1 MELRKKEVD
10 MSLKNKG
17 RGRTRSV
24 IFKVLSWAF
33 GIPLALI
40 AIAAL
45 ACVWLHATADLGEPE
60 FVPSQVPVVQ
70 VNDSLRRWGSS
81 SLRIDPDGLY
91 EMRVYGG
98 PFERGEAIGKLGE
111 DLLYQQEK
119 AFADKLFEMVPS
131 SRYRA
136 FLHYF
141 ITIFNRRMG
150 ASVPLEYRQEIK
162 AMSASCTHEFD
173 EFGSPY
179 ERQMQYHSAHDI
191 GHVMQDYML
200 VGCTS
205 FAVWGRES
213 ADSSLLMARNFD
225 FYMGEEF
232 AKNKLVLFEK
242 PDSGYAYVSVTWP
255 GMLGVVSGMN
265 TQGLAVTINASK
277 LEVPSSSATP
287 ISILVKSILQ
297 YASNI
302 EEAETIAASFKTF
315 VCESILVGSAN
326 DGRAVIIEKTPS
338 AMGIYSPEGDYASSR
353 MTAASSANMVSQL
366 GGAVESVRQGVA
378 SPSAADVSSHGCGSG
393 TGRLADFSY
402 GNSAASS
409 GKAAESVRRGVA
421 SSSTAEGSSHGCG
434 SGTGWL
440 ADSSSGDSVASSG
453 KAAESVRR
461 GVVSSSAADVSSHGC
476 GSGTGWLADF
486 SSGNS
491 VTSSSGAVES
501 VRQGVA
507 SSSTANVATHGCGSG
522 SGRLAD
528 FSSGNSAA
536 SSGGASAVTRIICTN
551 HYQSDRFRDDP
562 VNVENI
568 RVSDSGYRYRRV
580 QQLLDSLGSI
590 DYLKA
595 AAVLRDIRGVDG
607 EDVGYCNDLSIN
619 QMLAMHSVIFKPAEK
634 KIWVSTSPWQFGKFV
649 CFDLDEVFGE
659 EGLSTRSVR
668 GDGLSDSAAHF
679 TGVPG
684 QATHSGSR
692 NLSSGEESAHFASVD
707 VNQRTCGAGSA
718 SHLDS
723 RSLSSGEE
731 SAHFTRVDV
740 NQRTCGSGSARHLVC
755 TLAVDS
761 GFSDDEMSIPADKFL
776 ETEAF
781 RNVLKFKAMQ
791 QTLVTASKSRREV
804 PADSLALF
812 VSWNPS
818 YYGTYVSVASY
829 LESLGK
835 NAEADE
841 YYRRALTCPMKLSE
855 RQHLETRLR
864 GR

>member
-1 MELRKKEVD
+1 

-17 RGRTRSV
+17 RGRNRSV

-91 EMRVYGG
+91 EMRVCGG
-98 PFERGEAIGKLGE
+98 PFERGEAIGKLGA
-111 DLLYQQEK
+111 DLLYQQET

-141 ITIFNRRMG
+141 ITIFNRRLG
-150 ASVPLEYRQEIK
+150 ESVPLEYRQEIK

-173 EFGSPY
+173 DFGSPY

-232 AKNKLVLFEK
+232 AKNKLVLFEQ

-338 AMGIYSPEGDYASSR
+338 DMGVYAAGLSSSE
-353 MTAASSANMVSQL
+353 SSL
-366 GGAVESVRQGVA
+366 GGAVESGRHVVSSTGGTVDLGRQGVA
-378 SPSAADVSSHGCGSG
+378 SSVTEVSSHGCGSG
-393 TGRLADFSY
+393 TGL
-402 GNSAASS
+402 
-409 GKAAESVRRGVA
+409 
-421 SSSTAEGSSHGCG
+421 
-434 SGTGWL
+434 L
-440 ADSSSGDSVASSG
+440 ADSSSEGSVAS
-453 KAAESVRR
+453 VDR
-461 GVVSSSAADVSSHGC
+461 
-476 GSGTGWLADF
+476 
-486 SSGNS
+486 
-491 VTSSSGAVES
+491 
-501 VRQGVA
+501 
-507 SSSTANVATHGCGSG
+507 
-522 SGRLAD
+522 
-528 FSSGNSAA
+528 
-536 SSGGASAVTRIICTN
+536 ASAVTRVICTN
-551 HYQSDRFRDDP
+551 HYQSDRFRNDP

-659 EGLSTRSVR
+659 
-668 GDGLSDSAAHF
+668 GDASRNSSSEYAQL
-679 TGVPG
+679 TGVLG
-684 QATHSGSR
+684 SATHSDSK
-692 NLSSGEESAHFASVD
+692 NQSSCEESAHFARVD
-707 VNQRTCGAGSA
+707 VDQRTCGAGSA
-718 SHLDS
+718 
-723 RSLSSGEE
+723 R
-731 SAHFTRVDV
+731 HF
-740 NQRTCGSGSARHLVC
+740 GC
-755 TLAVDS
+755 TLAGDS

-791 QTLVTASKSRREV
+791 QTLATASKSRREV

>member
-1 MELRKKEVD
+1 
-10 MSLKNKG
+10 MSSKNKG
-17 RGRTRSV
+17 RTRTRSV

-70 VNDSLRRWGSS
+70 VNESLRRWGSS

-91 EMRVYGG
+91 EMRVCGG

-111 DLLYQQEK
+111 DLLYRQEK

-141 ITIFNRRMG
+141 ITIFNRRLG

-173 EFGSPY
+173 DFGSPY

-232 AKNKLVLFEK
+232 AKNKLVLFEQ

-338 AMGIYSPEGDYASSR
+338 AMGIYSPEGGSESSS
-353 MTAASSANMVSQL
+353 MTVASSANMVSSL
-366 GGAVESVRQGVA
+366 GGVVES
-378 SPSAADVSSHGCGSG
+378 C
-393 TGRLADFSY
+393 
-402 GNSAASS
+402 
-409 GKAAESVRRGVA
+409 
-421 SSSTAEGSSHGCG
+421 
-434 SGTGWL
+434 
-440 ADSSSGDSVASSG
+440 
-453 KAAESVRR
+453 
-461 GVVSSSAADVSSHGC
+461 
-476 GSGTGWLADF
+476 
-486 SSGNS
+486 
-491 VTSSSGAVES
+491 
-501 VRQGVA
+501 RQGVA
-507 SSSTANVATHGCGSG
+507 SSSAADASSHGCGSG

-528 FSSGNSAA
+528 SSSGNSAA
-536 SSGGASAVTRIICTN
+536 SLGGASAVTRVICTN

-580 QQLLDSLGSI
+580 QQLLDSLGTI

-607 EDVGYCNDLSIN
+607 ENVGYCNDLSIN

-634 KIWVSTSPWQFGKFV
+634 KIWISTSPWQFGKFV
-649 CFDLDEVFGE
+649 CFDLDKVFGE
-659 EGLSTRSVR
+659 EICPREFRLEVENKCSDEEYYPGNSPKVDEAKIDGAVVDRDSV
-668 GDGLSDSAAHF
+668 SDDSVVAAF
-679 TGVPG
+679 IDDD
-684 QATHSGSR
+684 
-692 NLSSGEESAHFASVD
+692 SV
-707 VNQRTCGAGSA
+707 VNA
-718 SHLDS
+718 
-723 RSLSSGEE
+723 
-731 SAHFTRVDV
+731 
-740 NQRTCGSGSARHLVC
+740 
-755 TLAVDS
+755 
-761 GFSDDEMSIPADKFL
+761 GFSDEKLSIPADKFL
-776 ETEAF
+776 ETETF
-781 RNVLKFKAMQ
+781 RNILKFKAMQ
-791 QTLVTASKSRREV
+791 QSLESASKSRREV
-804 PADSLALF
+804 PADSLSLF

-818 YYGTYVSVASY
+818 YYGTYVAVATY

-835 NAEADE
+835 ISDADD
-841 YYRRALTCPMKLSE
+841 YYRRALSCPMKLSE
-855 RQHLETRLR
+855 RQHLETRLN

>member
-10 MSLKNKG
+10 MSLKNRG

-40 AIAAL
+40 AIAVL

-91 EMRVYGG
+91 EMRVCGG

-232 AKNKLVLFEK
+232 AKNKLVLFEE

-338 AMGIYSPEGDYASSR
+338 AMGIYFLDGDYASSR

-378 SPSAADVSSHGCGSG
+378 SPSAADGSPHGCGSG
-393 TGRLADFSY
+393 TGRLADS
-402 GNSAASS
+402 
-409 GKAAESVRRGVA
+409 
-421 SSSTAEGSSHGCG
+421 
-434 SGTGWL
+434 
-440 ADSSSGDSVASSG
+440 
-453 KAAESVRR
+453 
-461 GVVSSSAADVSSHGC
+461 
-476 GSGTGWLADF
+476 
-486 SSGNS
+486 
-491 VTSSSGAVES
+491 
-501 VRQGVA
+501 
-507 SSSTANVATHGCGSG
+507 
-522 SGRLAD
+522 
-528 FSSGNSAA
+528 SSGNSAA

-551 HYQSDRFRDDP
+551 HYQSDCFRDDP

-692 NLSSGEESAHFASVD
+692 NLSSGEESAHFARVD
-707 VNQRTCGAGSA
+707 VDQRTCGAGSA
-718 SHLDS
+718 SHSDS
-723 RSLSSGEE
+723 RNLSSCDDC
-731 SAHFTRVDV
+731 AHFARVDV
-740 NQRTCGSGSARHLVC
+740 DQRTCGSGSARHSDSRNLSSCDDCAHFARVDVDQRTCEAGSASHLGC
-755 TLAVDS
+755 TLVGDS

-791 QTLVTASKSRREV
+791 QTLATASKSRREV

-855 RQHLETRLR
+855 RQHLETQLR

>member
-60 FVPSQVPVVQ
+60 FVPSLVPVVQ

-91 EMRVYGG
+91 EMRVCGG

-302 EEAETIAASFKTF
+302 EEAETIASSFKTF

-338 AMGIYSPEGDYASSR
+338 AMGIYSLDGDYASSR
-353 MTAASSANMVSQL
+353 MTTASSANMVSQL

-378 SPSAADVSSHGCGSG
+378 SPSAADGSPHGCGSG
-393 TGRLADFSY
+393 TGRLADS
-402 GNSAASS
+402 
-409 GKAAESVRRGVA
+409 
-421 SSSTAEGSSHGCG
+421 
-434 SGTGWL
+434 
-440 ADSSSGDSVASSG
+440 
-453 KAAESVRR
+453 
-461 GVVSSSAADVSSHGC
+461 
-476 GSGTGWLADF
+476 
-486 SSGNS
+486 
-491 VTSSSGAVES
+491 
-501 VRQGVA
+501 
-507 SSSTANVATHGCGSG
+507 
-522 SGRLAD
+522 
-528 FSSGNSAA
+528 SSGNSAA

-551 HYQSDRFRDDP
+551 HYQSDGFRDDP

-692 NLSSGEESAHFASVD
+692 NLSSGEESVHVASVD
-707 VNQRTCGAGSA
+707 VDQRTCEAGSASHSDSRNLSSCDDCAHFARVDVDQRTCGAGSA
-718 SHLDS
+718 SHSDS
-723 RSLSSGEE
+723 RNLSSCDDC
-731 SAHFTRVDV
+731 AHFASVDV
-740 NQRTCGSGSARHLVC
+740 DQRTCGAGSARHLGC
-755 TLAVDS
+755 TLVGDS

-791 QTLVTASKSRREV
+791 QTLATASKSRREV

-855 RQHLETRLR
+855 RQHLETQLR

>member
-40 AIAAL
+40 AIAVL

-91 EMRVYGG
+91 EMRVCGG

-338 AMGIYSPEGDYASSR
+338 AMGIYSLDGDYASSR
-353 MTAASSANMVSQL
+353 MTTASSANMVSQL

-378 SPSAADVSSHGCGSG
+378 SPSAADGSPHGCGSG
-393 TGRLADFSY
+393 TGRLADS
-402 GNSAASS
+402 
-409 GKAAESVRRGVA
+409 
-421 SSSTAEGSSHGCG
+421 
-434 SGTGWL
+434 
-440 ADSSSGDSVASSG
+440 
-453 KAAESVRR
+453 
-461 GVVSSSAADVSSHGC
+461 
-476 GSGTGWLADF
+476 
-486 SSGNS
+486 
-491 VTSSSGAVES
+491 
-501 VRQGVA
+501 
-507 SSSTANVATHGCGSG
+507 
-522 SGRLAD
+522 
-528 FSSGNSAA
+528 SSGNSAA

-568 RVSDSGYRYRRV
+568 RVSDSGYRYKRV

-692 NLSSGEESAHFASVD
+692 NLSSGEESVHVASVD
-707 VNQRTCGAGSA
+707 VDQRTCEAGSASHSDSRNLSSCDDCAHFARVDVDQRTCGAGSA
-718 SHLDS
+718 SHSDS
-723 RSLSSGEE
+723 RNLSSCDDC
-731 SAHFTRVDV
+731 AHFASVDV
-740 NQRTCGSGSARHLVC
+740 DQRTCGAGSARHLGC
-755 TLAVDS
+755 TLVGDS

-791 QTLVTASKSRREV
+791 QTLATASKSRREV

-855 RQHLETRLR
+855 RQHLETQLR

>member
-1 MELRKKEVD
+1 
-10 MSLKNKG
+10 MSSKNKG
-17 RGRTRSV
+17 RTRTRSV

-70 VNDSLRRWGSS
+70 VNESLRRWGSS

-91 EMRVYGG
+91 EMRVCGG

-111 DLLYQQEK
+111 DLLYRQEK

-141 ITIFNRRMG
+141 ITIFNRRLG

-173 EFGSPY
+173 DFGNPY

-232 AKNKLVLFEK
+232 AKNKLVLFEQ

-338 AMGIYSPEGDYASSR
+338 AMGIYSPEGVSESSR
-353 MTAASSANMVSQL
+353 MTAASSANMDSSL
-366 GGAVESVRQGVA
+366 DGAVESVRQGGA
-378 SPSAADVSSHGCGSG
+378 SSSAAEGSSHGCGSG
-393 TGRLADFSY
+393 TGRLADFSS
-402 GNSAASS
+402 GKSAAS
-409 GKAAESVRRGVA
+409 
-421 SSSTAEGSSHGCG
+421 
-434 SGTGWL
+434 L
-440 ADSSSGDSVASSG
+440 
-453 KAAESVRR
+453 
-461 GVVSSSAADVSSHGC
+461 
-476 GSGTGWLADF
+476 
-486 SSGNS
+486 
-491 VTSSSGAVES
+491 
-501 VRQGVA
+501 
-507 SSSTANVATHGCGSG
+507 
-522 SGRLAD
+522 
-528 FSSGNSAA
+528 
-536 SSGGASAVTRIICTN
+536 GGASAVTRIICTN
-551 HYQSDRFRDDP
+551 HYQSDRFCDDP

-619 QMLAMHSVIFKPAEK
+619 QMLAMHSVIFKPDEK

-659 EGLSTRSVR
+659 
-668 GDGLSDSAAHF
+668 GDASRNSSSEYPQLA
-679 TGVPG
+679 GVSSS
-684 QATHSGSR
+684 ATHSDSK

-707 VNQRTCGAGSA
+707 VDQRACGAGSA
-718 SHLDS
+718 SHL
-723 RSLSSGEE
+723 G
-731 SAHFTRVDV
+731 
-740 NQRTCGSGSARHLVC
+740 C
-755 TLAVDS
+755 TLAGDS

-781 RNVLKFKAMQ
+781 RNILKFKAMQ
-791 QTLVTASKSRREV
+791 QTLATASKSRREV
-804 PADSLALF
+804 PSDSLALF

-835 NAEADE
+835 NVEADE

>member
-1 MELRKKEVD
+1 

-91 EMRVYGG
+91 EMRVCGG

-265 TQGLAVTINASK
+265 TQGLAVTINASR

-338 AMGIYSPEGDYASSR
+338 AMGIYSLDGDYASSR
-353 MTAASSANMVSQL
+353 MTTASSANMVSQL

-378 SPSAADVSSHGCGSG
+378 SPSAADGSPHGCGSG
-393 TGRLADFSY
+393 TGRLADS
-402 GNSAASS
+402 
-409 GKAAESVRRGVA
+409 
-421 SSSTAEGSSHGCG
+421 
-434 SGTGWL
+434 
-440 ADSSSGDSVASSG
+440 
-453 KAAESVRR
+453 
-461 GVVSSSAADVSSHGC
+461 
-476 GSGTGWLADF
+476 
-486 SSGNS
+486 
-491 VTSSSGAVES
+491 
-501 VRQGVA
+501 
-507 SSSTANVATHGCGSG
+507 
-522 SGRLAD
+522 
-528 FSSGNSAA
+528 SSGNSAA

-692 NLSSGEESAHFASVD
+692 NLSSGEESVHVASVD
-707 VNQRTCGAGSA
+707 VDQRTCEAGSA
-718 SHLDS
+718 SHSDS
-723 RSLSSGEE
+723 RNLSSCDDC
-731 SAHFTRVDV
+731 AHFARVDV
-740 NQRTCGSGSARHLVC
+740 DQRTCGSGSASHLGC
-755 TLAVDS
+755 TLAGDS

-791 QTLVTASKSRREV
+791 QTLATASKSRREV

>member
-1 MELRKKEVD
+1 
-10 MSLKNKG
+10 MSSKNKG
-17 RGRTRSV
+17 RTRTRSV

-45 ACVWLHATADLGEPE
+45 ACVWLHATADLGEPA

-70 VNDSLRRWGSS
+70 VNESLRRWGSS

-91 EMRVYGG
+91 EMRVCGG
-98 PFERGEAIGKLGE
+98 PFERGEAIGKLGA

-141 ITIFNRRMG
+141 ITIFNRRLG

-173 EFGSPY
+173 EFGTPY

-232 AKNKLVLFEK
+232 AKNKLVLFEQ

-265 TQGLAVTINASK
+265 TEGLAVTINASK

-338 AMGIYSPEGDYASSR
+338 AMDVYS
-353 MTAASSANMVSQL
+353 T
-366 GGAVESVRQGVA
+366 
-378 SPSAADVSSHGCGSG
+378 
-393 TGRLADFSY
+393 RL
-402 GNSAASS
+402 
-409 GKAAESVRRGVA
+409 
-421 SSSTAEGSSHGCG
+421 SSSDKM
-434 SGTGWL
+434 
-440 ADSSSGDSVASSG
+440 DSS
-453 KAAESVRR
+453 
-461 GVVSSSAADVSSHGC
+461 
-476 GSGTGWLADF
+476 LA
-486 SSGNS
+486 
-491 VTSSSGAVES
+491 GAVES

-507 SSSTANVATHGCGSG
+507 SSSAADGYSHGCGFG
-522 SGRLAD
+522 TGCLAD
-528 FSSGNSAA
+528 FSSGNSTA
-536 SSGGASAVTRIICTN
+536 SLGGASAVTRVICTN

-607 EDVGYCNDLSIN
+607 ENVGYCNDLSIN
-619 QMLAMHSVIFKPAEK
+619 QMLAMHSVIFKPAEN

-659 EGLSTRSVR
+659 
-668 GDGLSDSAAHF
+668 GDASRNSSSEYAQL
-679 TGVPG
+679 TGVSG
-684 QATHSGSR
+684 SATHSR
-692 NLSSGEESAHFASVD
+692 
-707 VNQRTCGAGSA
+707 
-718 SHLDS
+718 
-723 RSLSSGEE
+723 
-731 SAHFTRVDV
+731 
-740 NQRTCGSGSARHLVC
+740 C
-755 TLAVDS
+755 TLAGDS

-781 RNVLKFKAMQ
+781 RNILKFKAMQ
-791 QTLVTASKSRREV
+791 QTLATASKSRREV

-818 YYGTYVSVASY
+818 YYGTYVAVATY

-835 NAEADE
+835 ISDADD
-841 YYRRALTCPMKLSE
+841 YYRRALSCPMKLSE
-855 RQHLETRLR
+855 RQHLETRLN

>member
-1 MELRKKEVD
+1 

-91 EMRVYGG
+91 EMRVCGG

-173 EFGSPY
+173 DFGSPY

-338 AMGIYSPEGDYASSR
+338 AMGIYSPEGGYASSR
-353 MTAASSANMVSQL
+353 MTAASSANMDSSL
-366 GGAVESVRQGVA
+366 GGPVESVRQGVA
-378 SPSAADVSSHGCGSG
+378 SPSAADGSP
-393 TGRLADFSY
+393 
-402 GNSAASS
+402 
-409 GKAAESVRRGVA
+409 
-421 SSSTAEGSSHGCG
+421 
-434 SGTGWL
+434 
-440 ADSSSGDSVASSG
+440 
-453 KAAESVRR
+453 
-461 GVVSSSAADVSSHGC
+461 HGC

-491 VTSSSGAVES
+491 
-501 VRQGVA
+501 
-507 SSSTANVATHGCGSG
+507 
-522 SGRLAD
+522 
-528 FSSGNSAA
+528 AA
-536 SSGGASAVTRIICTN
+536 SLDEASVVTRVICTN

-659 EGLSTRSVR
+659 EGLSTRGVS

-692 NLSSGEESAHFASVD
+692 NLSSGEESVHVASVD
-707 VNQRTCGAGSA
+707 VNQRTCGA
-718 SHLDS
+718 
-723 RSLSSGEE
+723 
-731 SAHFTRVDV
+731 
-740 NQRTCGSGSARHLVC
+740 GSARHLVC

>member
-1 MELRKKEVD
+1 
-10 MSLKNKG
+10 MSSKNKG
-17 RGRTRSV
+17 RTRARSV

-91 EMRVYGG
+91 EMRVCGG
-98 PFERGEAIGKLGE
+98 PFERGEAIGKLGA

-141 ITIFNRRMG
+141 ITIFNRRLG

-338 AMGIYSPEGDYASSR
+338 AMDVYSTGLSSSDKMDSSR
-353 MTAASSANMVSQL
+353 DE
-366 GGAVESVRQGVA
+366 AVES
-378 SPSAADVSSHGCGSG
+378 C
-393 TGRLADFSY
+393 
-402 GNSAASS
+402 
-409 GKAAESVRRGVA
+409 
-421 SSSTAEGSSHGCG
+421 
-434 SGTGWL
+434 
-440 ADSSSGDSVASSG
+440 
-453 KAAESVRR
+453 
-461 GVVSSSAADVSSHGC
+461 
-476 GSGTGWLADF
+476 
-486 SSGNS
+486 
-491 VTSSSGAVES
+491 
-501 VRQGVA
+501 RQGVA
-507 SSSTANVATHGCGSG
+507 SSARYGFASECGPQPGLLADCSVSSRGEAVGSCRQGVASSTASRV
-522 SGRLAD
+522 
-528 FSSGNSAA
+528 SSLNE
-536 SSGGASAVTRIICTN
+536 ASAVNRVICTN

-580 QQLLDSLGSI
+580 QQLLDSLGTI

-607 EDVGYCNDLSIN
+607 ENVGYCNDLSIN
-619 QMLAMHSVIFKPAEK
+619 QMLAMHSVIFKPDEK

-659 EGLSTRSVR
+659 
-668 GDGLSDSAAHF
+668 GDASRNSSSEYAQL
-679 TGVPG
+679 TGVSG
-684 QATHSGSR
+684 SATHSR
-692 NLSSGEESAHFASVD
+692 
-707 VNQRTCGAGSA
+707 
-718 SHLDS
+718 
-723 RSLSSGEE
+723 
-731 SAHFTRVDV
+731 
-740 NQRTCGSGSARHLVC
+740 C
-755 TLAVDS
+755 TLAGDS

-776 ETEAF
+776 GTEAF
-781 RNVLKFKAMQ
+781 RNILKFKAMQ

-804 PADSLALF
+804 PSDSLALF

-835 NAEADE
+835 NAESDE

-855 RQHLETRLR
+855 RQHLETRLS

>member
-1 MELRKKEVD
+1 

-17 RGRTRSV
+17 RGKTRSV

-91 EMRVYGG
+91 EMRVCGG

-338 AMGIYSPEGDYASSR
+338 AMGVYSPDGDYASSR
-353 MTAASSANMVSQL
+353 MT
-366 GGAVESVRQGVA
+366 
-378 SPSAADVSSHGCGSG
+378 
-393 TGRLADFSY
+393 T
-402 GNSAASS
+402 
-409 GKAAESVRRGVA
+409 
-421 SSSTAEGSSHGCG
+421 
-434 SGTGWL
+434 
-440 ADSSSGDSVASSG
+440 
-453 KAAESVRR
+453 
-461 GVVSSSAADVSSHGC
+461 
-476 GSGTGWLADF
+476 
-486 SSGNS
+486 
-491 VTSSSGAVES
+491 
-501 VRQGVA
+501 
-507 SSSTANVATHGCGSG
+507 
-522 SGRLAD
+522 
-528 FSSGNSAA
+528 A

-707 VNQRTCGAGSA
+707 VDQRTCGSGSASHLDSRNLSSCDDCAHFASVDVDQRTCGAGSA
-718 SHLDS
+718 SHF
-723 RSLSSGEE
+723 G
-731 SAHFTRVDV
+731 
-740 NQRTCGSGSARHLVC
+740 C
-755 TLAVDS
+755 TLAGDS

-791 QTLVTASKSRREV
+791 QTLATASKSRREV

>member
-1 MELRKKEVD
+1 

-17 RGRTRSV
+17 RTRTRSV
-24 IFKVLSWAF
+24 IFKVLSWVF

-91 EMRVYGG
+91 EMRVCGG
-98 PFERGEAIGKLGE
+98 PFERGEAIGKLGA

-141 ITIFNRRMG
+141 ITIFNRRLG

-173 EFGSPY
+173 DFGSPY

-205 FAVWGRES
+205 FAVWGKES

-326 DGRAVIIEKTPS
+326 DGRAVVIEKTPS
-338 AMGIYSPEGDYASSR
+338 AMGIYSPEGCSESSR
-353 MTAASSANMVSQL
+353 MTVASSANMVSSL
-366 GGAVESVRQGVA
+366 GGA
-378 SPSAADVSSHGCGSG
+378 SS
-393 TGRLADFSY
+393 
-402 GNSAASS
+402 
-409 GKAAESVRRGVA
+409 
-421 SSSTAEGSSHGCG
+421 
-434 SGTGWL
+434 
-440 ADSSSGDSVASSG
+440 
-453 KAAESVRR
+453 
-461 GVVSSSAADVSSHGC
+461 
-476 GSGTGWLADF
+476 
-486 SSGNS
+486 
-491 VTSSSGAVES
+491 
-501 VRQGVA
+501 
-507 SSSTANVATHGCGSG
+507 
-522 SGRLAD
+522 
-528 FSSGNSAA
+528 
-536 SSGGASAVTRIICTN
+536 VTRIICTN

-649 CFDLDEVFGE
+649 CFDLDEVFC
-659 EGLSTRSVR
+659 
-668 GDGLSDSAAHF
+668 DA
-679 TGVPG
+679 
-684 QATHSGSR
+684 
-692 NLSSGEESAHFASVD
+692 
-707 VNQRTCGAGSA
+707 
-718 SHLDS
+718 
-723 RSLSSGEE
+723 
-731 SAHFTRVDV
+731 
-740 NQRTCGSGSARHLVC
+740 
-755 TLAVDS
+755 
-761 GFSDDEMSIPADKFL
+761 GFSDDELSIPADKFL

-791 QTLVTASKSRREV
+791 LTLATASKSRREV

-812 VSWNPS
+812 VSLNPS

>member
-1 MELRKKEVD
+1 

-91 EMRVYGG
+91 EMRVCGG

-150 ASVPLEYRQEIK
+150 ARVPLEYRQEIK

-173 EFGSPY
+173 DFGSPY

-338 AMGIYSPEGDYASSR
+338 AMGIYSPEGGSESSR

-378 SPSAADVSSHGCGSG
+378 SPSAADGSPHGCGSG
-393 TGRLADFSY
+393 TGRLADFS
-402 GNSAASS
+402 
-409 GKAAESVRRGVA
+409 
-421 SSSTAEGSSHGCG
+421 
-434 SGTGWL
+434 
-440 ADSSSGDSVASSG
+440 
-453 KAAESVRR
+453 
-461 GVVSSSAADVSSHGC
+461 
-476 GSGTGWLADF
+476 
-486 SSGNS
+486 
-491 VTSSSGAVES
+491 
-501 VRQGVA
+501 
-507 SSSTANVATHGCGSG
+507 
-522 SGRLAD
+522 
-528 FSSGNSAA
+528 SGNSAA
-536 SSGGASAVTRIICTN
+536 SLDEASVVTRVICTN

-659 EGLSTRSVR
+659 EGLSTRGVS

-692 NLSSGEESAHFASVD
+692 NLSSGEESVHVASVD
-707 VNQRTCGAGSA
+707 VNQRTCGA
-718 SHLDS
+718 
-723 RSLSSGEE
+723 
-731 SAHFTRVDV
+731 
-740 NQRTCGSGSARHLVC
+740 GSARHLVC

-781 RNVLKFKAMQ
+781 RNILKFKAMQ
-791 QTLVTASKSRREV
+791 QTLATASKSRREV

>member
-1 MELRKKEVD
+1 

-17 RGRTRSV
+17 RTRTRSV

-91 EMRVYGG
+91 EMRVCGG

-338 AMGIYSPEGDYASSR
+338 AMGIYSPEGDSESSR

-366 GGAVESVRQGVA
+366 GGAVESVRQGVS
-378 SPSAADVSSHGCGSG
+378 SPSAADGSPHGCGSG
-393 TGRLADFSY
+393 TGRLADS
-402 GNSAASS
+402 
-409 GKAAESVRRGVA
+409 
-421 SSSTAEGSSHGCG
+421 
-434 SGTGWL
+434 
-440 ADSSSGDSVASSG
+440 
-453 KAAESVRR
+453 
-461 GVVSSSAADVSSHGC
+461 
-476 GSGTGWLADF
+476 
-486 SSGNS
+486 
-491 VTSSSGAVES
+491 
-501 VRQGVA
+501 
-507 SSSTANVATHGCGSG
+507 
-522 SGRLAD
+522 
-528 FSSGNSAA
+528 SSGNSAA
-536 SSGGASAVTRIICTN
+536 SLDEASVVTRVICTN

-659 EGLSTRSVR
+659 EGLSTRGVS

-692 NLSSGEESAHFASVD
+692 NLSSGEESVHVASVD

-718 SHLDS
+718 
-723 RSLSSGEE
+723 
-731 SAHFTRVDV
+731 
-740 NQRTCGSGSARHLVC
+740 RHLGC
-755 TLAVDS
+755 TLVGDS

-791 QTLVTASKSRREV
+791 QTLATASKSRREV

-835 NAEADE
+835 KAEADE

>member
-1 MELRKKEVD
+1 

-91 EMRVYGG
+91 EMRVCGG

-338 AMGIYSPEGDYASSR
+338 AMGVYSPEGGSESSR
-353 MTAASSANMVSQL
+353 MTVASSANM
-366 GGAVESVRQGVA
+366 
-378 SPSAADVSSHGCGSG
+378 
-393 TGRLADFSY
+393 
-402 GNSAASS
+402 
-409 GKAAESVRRGVA
+409 
-421 SSSTAEGSSHGCG
+421 
-434 SGTGWL
+434 
-440 ADSSSGDSVASSG
+440 DSSLD
-453 KAAESVRR
+453 
-461 GVVSSSAADVSSHGC
+461 
-476 GSGTGWLADF
+476 
-486 SSGNS
+486 
-491 VTSSSGAVES
+491 GAVES

-659 EGLSTRSVR
+659 
-668 GDGLSDSAAHF
+668 GDASRNSSSEYAQL
-679 TGVPG
+679 TGVSG
-684 QATHSGSR
+684 SATHLDSKS
-692 NLSSGEESAHFASVD
+692 LSSGEESVHVASVD
-707 VNQRTCGAGSA
+707 VDQRTCGAGSA
-718 SHLDS
+718 SHSDS
-723 RSLSSGEE
+723 RNLSSGEE

-740 NQRTCGSGSARHLVC
+740 NQRTCGSGSASHLGC
-755 TLAVDS
+755 TLVGDS

-855 RQHLETRLR
+855 RQHLETQLR

>member
-1 MELRKKEVD
+1 
-10 MSLKNKG
+10 MSSKNKG
-17 RGRTRSV
+17 RTRTRSV

-45 ACVWLHATADLGEPE
+45 ACVWLHATADLGEPA

-70 VNDSLRRWGSS
+70 VNDSLRRWGTS
-81 SLRIDPDGLY
+81 SLCIDPDGLY
-91 EMRVYGG
+91 EMRVCGG

-141 ITIFNRRMG
+141 ITIFNRRLG

-162 AMSASCTHEFD
+162 AMSALCTREFD

-338 AMGIYSPEGDYASSR
+338 AMDVYS
-353 MTAASSANMVSQL
+353 
-366 GGAVESVRQGVA
+366 
-378 SPSAADVSSHGCGSG
+378 
-393 TGRLADFSY
+393 TGL
-402 GNSAASS
+402 
-409 GKAAESVRRGVA
+409 
-421 SSSTAEGSSHGCG
+421 SSSDKM
-434 SGTGWL
+434 
-440 ADSSSGDSVASSG
+440 DSSLG
-453 KAAESVRR
+453 E
-461 GVVSSSAADVSSHGC
+461 
-476 GSGTGWLADF
+476 
-486 SSGNS
+486 
-491 VTSSSGAVES
+491 
-501 VRQGVA
+501 
-507 SSSTANVATHGCGSG
+507 
-522 SGRLAD
+522 
-528 FSSGNSAA
+528 
-536 SSGGASAVTRIICTN
+536 AVTRVICTN
-551 HYQSDRFRDDP
+551 HYQSDRFRNDP

-580 QQLLDSLGSI
+580 QQLLDSLGTI

-607 EDVGYCNDLSIN
+607 ENVGYCNDLSIN
-619 QMLAMHSVIFKPAEK
+619 QMLAMHSVIFKPDEK

-659 EGLSTRSVR
+659 
-668 GDGLSDSAAHF
+668 GD
-679 TGVPG
+679 P
-684 QATHSGSR
+684 SR
-692 NLSSGEESAHFASVD
+692 NSSSGEY
-707 VNQRTCGAGSA
+707 
-718 SHLDS
+718 L
-723 RSLSSGEE
+723 
-731 SAHFTRVDV
+731 
-740 NQRTCGSGSARHLVC
+740 
-755 TLAVDS
+755 
-761 GFSDDEMSIPADKFL
+761 SIPADKFL
-776 ETEAF
+776 GTEAF
-781 RNVLKFKAMQ
+781 RNILKFKAMQ
-791 QTLVTASKSRREV
+791 QTLATASKSRREV
-804 PADSLALF
+804 PSDSLALF

>member
-1 MELRKKEVD
+1 

-40 AIAAL
+40 AIAVL

-91 EMRVYGG
+91 EMRVCGG

-265 TQGLAVTINASK
+265 MQGLAVTINASK

-338 AMGIYSPEGDYASSR
+338 AMGIYSLDGDYASSR
-353 MTAASSANMVSQL
+353 MTAASSANMVSSL
-366 GGAVESVRQGVA
+366 DGASSSVRQGVA
-378 SPSAADVSSHGCGSG
+378 SPSAADGSPHGCGSG
-393 TGRLADFSY
+393 TGRLADS
-402 GNSAASS
+402 
-409 GKAAESVRRGVA
+409 
-421 SSSTAEGSSHGCG
+421 
-434 SGTGWL
+434 
-440 ADSSSGDSVASSG
+440 
-453 KAAESVRR
+453 
-461 GVVSSSAADVSSHGC
+461 
-476 GSGTGWLADF
+476 
-486 SSGNS
+486 
-491 VTSSSGAVES
+491 
-501 VRQGVA
+501 
-507 SSSTANVATHGCGSG
+507 
-522 SGRLAD
+522 
-528 FSSGNSAA
+528 SSGNSAA
-536 SSGGASAVTRIICTN
+536 SSGGAAVVTRVICTN

-692 NLSSGEESAHFASVD
+692 NLSSGEESAHFARVD
-707 VNQRTCGAGSA
+707 VDQRTCGAGSA
-718 SHLDS
+718 SYSDS
-723 RSLSSGEE
+723 RNLSSCDDC
-731 SAHFTRVDV
+731 AHFARVDV
-740 NQRTCGSGSARHLVC
+740 DQRTCEAGSASHLGC
-755 TLAVDS
+755 TLVGDS

-791 QTLVTASKSRREV
+791 QTLATASKSRREV

-855 RQHLETRLR
+855 RQHLETQLR

>member
-1 MELRKKEVD
+1 

-40 AIAAL
+40 AIAVL

-91 EMRVYGG
+91 EMRVCGG

-338 AMGIYSPEGDYASSR
+338 AMGVYSPEGDSESSR

-378 SPSAADVSSHGCGSG
+378 SSSAADGASHGCGSG
-393 TGRLADFSY
+393 T
-402 GNSAASS
+402 
-409 GKAAESVRRGVA
+409 
-421 SSSTAEGSSHGCG
+421 
-434 SGTGWL
+434 
-440 ADSSSGDSVASSG
+440 
-453 KAAESVRR
+453 
-461 GVVSSSAADVSSHGC
+461 
-476 GSGTGWLADF
+476 
-486 SSGNS
+486 
-491 VTSSSGAVES
+491 
-501 VRQGVA
+501 
-507 SSSTANVATHGCGSG
+507 
-522 SGRLAD
+522 GRLAD

-692 NLSSGEESAHFASVD
+692 NLSSGEESAHFARVD
-707 VNQRTCGAGSA
+707 VDQRTCGAGSA
-718 SHLDS
+718 SHSDS
-723 RSLSSGEE
+723 RNLSSCDDC
-731 SAHFTRVDV
+731 AHFARVDV
-740 NQRTCGSGSARHLVC
+740 DQRTCGSGSASHLGC
-755 TLAVDS
+755 TLVGDS

-791 QTLVTASKSRREV
+791 QTLATASKSRREV

-855 RQHLETRLR
+855 RQHLETQLR

>member
-1 MELRKKEVD
+1 
-10 MSLKNKG
+10 MSSKNKG
-17 RGRTRSV
+17 RTRTRSV

-40 AIAAL
+40 AIAVL

-91 EMRVYGG
+91 EMRVCGG

-338 AMGIYSPEGDYASSR
+338 AMGVYSPGGGSESSR

-366 GGAVESVRQGVA
+366 GGAVESVRQGVS
-378 SPSAADVSSHGCGSG
+378 SPSAADGSP
-393 TGRLADFSY
+393 
-402 GNSAASS
+402 
-409 GKAAESVRRGVA
+409 
-421 SSSTAEGSSHGCG
+421 
-434 SGTGWL
+434 
-440 ADSSSGDSVASSG
+440 
-453 KAAESVRR
+453 
-461 GVVSSSAADVSSHGC
+461 
-476 GSGTGWLADF
+476 
-486 SSGNS
+486 
-491 VTSSSGAVES
+491 
-501 VRQGVA
+501 
-507 SSSTANVATHGCGSG
+507 HGCGSG

-528 FSSGNSAA
+528 SSSGNSAA
-536 SSGGASAVTRIICTN
+536 SLDEASVVTRVICTN
-551 HYQSDRFRDDP
+551 HYQSDRFHDDP

-659 EGLSTRSVR
+659 EGLSTRGVS

-679 TGVPG
+679 TGVSG

-692 NLSSGEESAHFASVD
+692 NLSSGEESVHVASVD
-707 VNQRTCGAGSA
+707 VNQRTCGSGSA

-731 SAHFTRVDV
+731 SVHFARVDV
-740 NQRTCGSGSARHLVC
+740 DQRTCGAGSASHLGC
-755 TLAVDS
+755 TLVGDS

-781 RNVLKFKAMQ
+781 RNVLKFKSMQ
-791 QTLVTASKSRREV
+791 QTLVKASKSRREV

-855 RQHLETRLR
+855 RQHLETQLR

>member
-1 MELRKKEVD
+1 
-10 MSLKNKG
+10 MSLKNMG
-17 RGRTRSV
+17 CGRTWSV
-24 IFKVLSWAF
+24 IFRVLSWAF

-91 EMRVYGG
+91 EMRVCGG
-98 PFERGEAIGKLGE
+98 PFERGEAIGKLGA

-141 ITIFNRRMG
+141 ITIFNRRLG

-205 FAVWGRES
+205 FAVWGKES

-302 EEAETIAASFKTF
+302 EEAETIASSFKTF

-338 AMGIYSPEGDYASSR
+338 AMGIYSPEGGLESSR
-353 MTAASSANMVSQL
+353 MTVASSANILSPL
-366 GGAVESVRQGVA
+366 GE
-378 SPSAADVSSHGCGSG
+378 
-393 TGRLADFSY
+393 
-402 GNSAASS
+402 
-409 GKAAESVRRGVA
+409 
-421 SSSTAEGSSHGCG
+421 
-434 SGTGWL
+434 
-440 ADSSSGDSVASSG
+440 
-453 KAAESVRR
+453 
-461 GVVSSSAADVSSHGC
+461 
-476 GSGTGWLADF
+476 
-486 SSGNS
+486 
-491 VTSSSGAVES
+491 
-501 VRQGVA
+501 
-507 SSSTANVATHGCGSG
+507 
-522 SGRLAD
+522 
-528 FSSGNSAA
+528 
-536 SSGGASAVTRIICTN
+536 AVTRVICTN

-659 EGLSTRSVR
+659 
-668 GDGLSDSAAHF
+668 GDASRNSSSEYAQL
-679 TGVPG
+679 TGV
-684 QATHSGSR
+684 
-692 NLSSGEESAHFASVD
+692 
-707 VNQRTCGAGSA
+707 
-718 SHLDS
+718 
-723 RSLSSGEE
+723 
-731 SAHFTRVDV
+731 
-740 NQRTCGSGSARHLVC
+740 SGSARHFGC
-755 TLAVDS
+755 TLAGDS

-781 RNVLKFKAMQ
+781 RNVLKFKTMQ
-791 QTLVTASKSRREV
+791 QMLATASKSRREV
-804 PADSLALF
+804 PSDSLALF

-829 LESLGK
+829 LEYLGK

-841 YYRRALTCPMKLSE
+841 YYRRALSCPMKLSE

>member
-1 MELRKKEVD
+1 
-10 MSLKNKG
+10 MSSKNKG
-17 RGRTRSV
+17 RTRTRSV

-60 FVPSQVPVVQ
+60 FVSSQIPVVQ

-91 EMRVYGG
+91 EMRVCGG

-141 ITIFNRRMG
+141 ITIFNRRLG
-150 ASVPLEYRQEIK
+150 ESVPLEYRQEIK

-205 FAVWGRES
+205 FAVWGKES

-265 TQGLAVTINASK
+265 TEGLAVTINASK

-302 EEAETIAASFKTF
+302 EEAKTIAASFKTF

-338 AMGIYSPEGDYASSR
+338 AMGIYSPEGGSESSR
-353 MTAASSANMVSQL
+353 MTVASSANM
-366 GGAVESVRQGVA
+366 
-378 SPSAADVSSHGCGSG
+378 
-393 TGRLADFSY
+393 
-402 GNSAASS
+402 
-409 GKAAESVRRGVA
+409 
-421 SSSTAEGSSHGCG
+421 
-434 SGTGWL
+434 
-440 ADSSSGDSVASSG
+440 DSSLD
-453 KAAESVRR
+453 
-461 GVVSSSAADVSSHGC
+461 
-476 GSGTGWLADF
+476 
-486 SSGNS
+486 
-491 VTSSSGAVES
+491 GAVES

-507 SSSTANVATHGCGSG
+507 SSSAADGSSHGCGSG
-522 SGRLAD
+522 TGCLAD

-536 SSGGASAVTRIICTN
+536 SLGGASAVTRIICTN

-607 EDVGYCNDLSIN
+607 ENVGYCNDLSIN

-659 EGLSTRSVR
+659 EGVL
-668 GDGLSDSAAHF
+668 
-679 TGVPG
+679 
-684 QATHSGSR
+684 
-692 NLSSGEESAHFASVD
+692 
-707 VNQRTCGAGSA
+707 AG
-718 SHLDS
+718 
-723 RSLSSGEE
+723 
-731 SAHFTRVDV
+731 
-740 NQRTCGSGSARHLVC
+740 
-755 TLAVDS
+755 DS

-776 ETEAF
+776 ETVAF

-804 PADSLALF
+804 PADSLSLF

-818 YYGTYVSVASY
+818 YYGTYVAVASY

-835 NAEADE
+835 TAEAAE

>member
-1 MELRKKEVD
+1 

-17 RGRTRSV
+17 RGKTRSV

-91 EMRVYGG
+91 EMRVCGG

-378 SPSAADVSSHGCGSG
+378 SSSTANVATHGCGSG
-393 TGRLADFSY
+393 TGRLADFS
-402 GNSAASS
+402 
-409 GKAAESVRRGVA
+409 
-421 SSSTAEGSSHGCG
+421 
-434 SGTGWL
+434 
-440 ADSSSGDSVASSG
+440 
-453 KAAESVRR
+453 
-461 GVVSSSAADVSSHGC
+461 
-476 GSGTGWLADF
+476 
-486 SSGNS
+486 
-491 VTSSSGAVES
+491 
-501 VRQGVA
+501 
-507 SSSTANVATHGCGSG
+507 
-522 SGRLAD
+522 
-528 FSSGNSAA
+528 SGNSAA
-536 SSGGASAVTRIICTN
+536 SLDEASVVTRVICTN

-692 NLSSGEESAHFASVD
+692 NLSSGEESVHVASVD
-707 VNQRTCGAGSA
+707 VDQRTCGAGSA
-718 SHLDS
+718 SHSDS
-723 RSLSSGEE
+723 RNLSSCDDC
-731 SAHFTRVDV
+731 AHFARVDV
-740 NQRTCGSGSARHLVC
+740 DQRTCGSGSASHLRC
-755 TLAVDS
+755 TLAGDS

-791 QTLVTASKSRREV
+791 QTLATASKSRREV

>member
-1 MELRKKEVD
+1 

-91 EMRVYGG
+91 EMRVCGG

-179 ERQMQYHSAHDI
+179 ERQMQCHSAHDI

-315 VCESILVGSAN
+315 VCESILVGSAT

-338 AMGIYSPEGDYASSR
+338 AMGVYSPDGGYASSR
-353 MTAASSANMVSQL
+353 MTTASSANMVSQL

-378 SPSAADVSSHGCGSG
+378 SPSAADGSPHGCGSG
-393 TGRLADFSY
+393 TGRLADS
-402 GNSAASS
+402 
-409 GKAAESVRRGVA
+409 
-421 SSSTAEGSSHGCG
+421 
-434 SGTGWL
+434 
-440 ADSSSGDSVASSG
+440 
-453 KAAESVRR
+453 
-461 GVVSSSAADVSSHGC
+461 
-476 GSGTGWLADF
+476 
-486 SSGNS
+486 
-491 VTSSSGAVES
+491 
-501 VRQGVA
+501 
-507 SSSTANVATHGCGSG
+507 
-522 SGRLAD
+522 
-528 FSSGNSAA
+528 SSGNSAA
-536 SSGGASAVTRIICTN
+536 SSGGASAITRIICTN

-707 VNQRTCGAGSA
+707 VDQRTCEAGSA
-718 SHLDS
+718 SHSDS
-723 RSLSSGEE
+723 RNLSSCDDC
-731 SAHFTRVDV
+731 AHFARVDV
-740 NQRTCGSGSARHLVC
+740 DQRTCGSGSASHLGC
-755 TLAVDS
+755 TLAGDS

-791 QTLVTASKSRREV
+791 QTLATASKSRREV

-835 NAEADE
+835 KAEADE

>member
-1 MELRKKEVD
+1 

-91 EMRVYGG
+91 EMRVCGG

-338 AMGIYSPEGDYASSR
+338 AMGVYSPEGDYASSR
-353 MTAASSANMVSQL
+353 MT
-366 GGAVESVRQGVA
+366 
-378 SPSAADVSSHGCGSG
+378 
-393 TGRLADFSY
+393 
-402 GNSAASS
+402 
-409 GKAAESVRRGVA
+409 
-421 SSSTAEGSSHGCG
+421 
-434 SGTGWL
+434 
-440 ADSSSGDSVASSG
+440 
-453 KAAESVRR
+453 
-461 GVVSSSAADVSSHGC
+461 
-476 GSGTGWLADF
+476 
-486 SSGNS
+486 
-491 VTSSSGAVES
+491 
-501 VRQGVA
+501 
-507 SSSTANVATHGCGSG
+507 
-522 SGRLAD
+522 
-528 FSSGNSAA
+528 AA

-707 VNQRTCGAGSA
+707 VDQRTCGSGSA

-723 RSLSSGEE
+723 RSLSSCDDC
-731 SAHFTRVDV
+731 AHFARVDV
-740 NQRTCGSGSARHLVC
+740 DQRTCGAGSASHSDSRNLSSCDDCAHFARVDVDQRTCRAGSARHLGC

-791 QTLVTASKSRREV
+791 QTLATASKSRREV

-855 RQHLETRLR
+855 RQHLETQLR

>member
-1 MELRKKEVD
+1 

-91 EMRVYGG
+91 EMRVCGG

-173 EFGSPY
+173 DFGSPY

-338 AMGIYSPEGDYASSR
+338 AMGIYSPEGGYASSR
-353 MTAASSANMVSQL
+353 MTAASSANMDSSL
-366 GGAVESVRQGVA
+366 GGPVESVRQ
-378 SPSAADVSSHGCGSG
+378 
-393 TGRLADFSY
+393 
-402 GNSAASS
+402 
-409 GKAAESVRRGVA
+409 
-421 SSSTAEGSSHGCG
+421 
-434 SGTGWL
+434 
-440 ADSSSGDSVASSG
+440 
-453 KAAESVRR
+453 
-461 GVVSSSAADVSSHGC
+461 GVVSSSAADGSPHGC

-491 VTSSSGAVES
+491 
-501 VRQGVA
+501 
-507 SSSTANVATHGCGSG
+507 
-522 SGRLAD
+522 
-528 FSSGNSAA
+528 AA
-536 SSGGASAVTRIICTN
+536 SLDEASVVTRVICTN

-659 EGLSTRSVR
+659 EGLSTRGVS

-692 NLSSGEESAHFASVD
+692 NLSSGEESVHVASVD
-707 VNQRTCGAGSA
+707 VNQRTCGA
-718 SHLDS
+718 
-723 RSLSSGEE
+723 
-731 SAHFTRVDV
+731 
-740 NQRTCGSGSARHLVC
+740 GSARHLVC

-791 QTLVTASKSRREV
+791 QTLATASKSRREV

-855 RQHLETRLR
+855 RQHLETQLR

>member
-1 MELRKKEVD
+1 

-45 ACVWLHATADLGEPE
+45 ACVCLHATADLGEPE

-91 EMRVYGG
+91 EMRVCGG

-141 ITIFNRRMG
+141 ITIFNRRLG

-173 EFGSPY
+173 DFGSPY

-265 TQGLAVTINASK
+265 TEGLAVTINASK

-338 AMGIYSPEGDYASSR
+338 AMDVYS
-353 MTAASSANMVSQL
+353 
-366 GGAVESVRQGVA
+366 
-378 SPSAADVSSHGCGSG
+378 
-393 TGRLADFSY
+393 TGL
-402 GNSAASS
+402 
-409 GKAAESVRRGVA
+409 
-421 SSSTAEGSSHGCG
+421 SSSYKM
-434 SGTGWL
+434 
-440 ADSSSGDSVASSG
+440 DSSLGEAV
-453 KAAESVRR
+453 
-461 GVVSSSAADVSSHGC
+461 
-476 GSGTGWLADF
+476 GSC
-486 SSGNS
+486 
-491 VTSSSGAVES
+491 
-501 VRQGVA
+501 RQGVA
-507 SSSTANVATHGCGSG
+507 SSATYGFTTECGPQSGLLADCSVSSRGEAVGSCRQGVASSTASRV
-522 SGRLAD
+522 
-528 FSSGNSAA
+528 SSLNE
-536 SSGGASAVTRIICTN
+536 ASAVNRVICTN

-580 QQLLDSLGSI
+580 QQLLDSLGTI

-649 CFDLDEVFGE
+649 CFDLDEVFGD
-659 EGLSTRSVR
+659 EGVLA
-668 GDGLSDSAAHF
+668 GDA
-679 TGVPG
+679 
-684 QATHSGSR
+684 
-692 NLSSGEESAHFASVD
+692 
-707 VNQRTCGAGSA
+707 
-718 SHLDS
+718 
-723 RSLSSGEE
+723 
-731 SAHFTRVDV
+731 
-740 NQRTCGSGSARHLVC
+740 
-755 TLAVDS
+755 
-761 GFSDDEMSIPADKFL
+761 GFSDDELSIPADKFL

-791 QTLVTASKSRREV
+791 LTLAAASKSKREV
-804 PADSLALF
+804 PADSLSLF
-812 VSWNPS
+812 ISWNPS

-829 LESLGK
+829 LESLGETVQ
-835 NAEADE
+835 AAE

-855 RQHLETRLR
+855 RQHLQTRLR

>member
-1 MELRKKEVD
+1 

-91 EMRVYGG
+91 EMRVCGG

-315 VCESILVGSAN
+315 GCESILVGSAN

-338 AMGIYSPEGDYASSR
+338 AMGIYSPDGDYASSR
-353 MTAASSANMVSQL
+353 MTTASSVNMASQL
-366 GGAVESVRQGVA
+366 GGAVESVRQGAA
-378 SPSAADVSSHGCGSG
+378 SPSAADG
-393 TGRLADFSY
+393 
-402 GNSAASS
+402 
-409 GKAAESVRRGVA
+409 
-421 SSSTAEGSSHGCG
+421 
-434 SGTGWL
+434 
-440 ADSSSGDSVASSG
+440 
-453 KAAESVRR
+453 
-461 GVVSSSAADVSSHGC
+461 SSHGC

-491 VTSSSGAVES
+491 
-501 VRQGVA
+501 
-507 SSSTANVATHGCGSG
+507 
-522 SGRLAD
+522 
-528 FSSGNSAA
+528 AA
-536 SSGGASAVTRIICTN
+536 SLDEASVVTRVICTN

-659 EGLSTRSVR
+659 EGLSTRGVS

-679 TGVPG
+679 TGVSG

-692 NLSSGEESAHFASVD
+692 NLSSGEESVHVASVD

-740 NQRTCGSGSARHLVC
+740 NQRTCGAGSASHLVC
-755 TLAVDS
+755 TLAGDS

-791 QTLVTASKSRREV
+791 QTLATASKSRREV

-835 NAEADE
+835 KAEADE

-855 RQHLETRLR
+855 RQHLETQLR

>member
-1 MELRKKEVD
+1 
-10 MSLKNKG
+10 MSSKNKG
-17 RGRTRSV
+17 RGRARSV

-91 EMRVYGG
+91 EMRVCGG
-98 PFERGEAIGKLGE
+98 PFERGEAIGKLGAE
-111 DLLYQQEK
+111 LLYEQEK

-141 ITIFNRRMG
+141 ITIFNRRLG

-232 AKNKLVLFEK
+232 AKNKLVLFEE

-326 DGRAVIIEKTPS
+326 DGRAMIIEKTPS
-338 AMGIYSPEGDYASSR
+338 DMGVYAAGGSR
-353 MTAASSANMVSQL
+353 V
-366 GGAVESVRQGVA
+366 
-378 SPSAADVSSHGCGSG
+378 
-393 TGRLADFSY
+393 
-402 GNSAASS
+402 
-409 GKAAESVRRGVA
+409 
-421 SSSTAEGSSHGCG
+421 
-434 SGTGWL
+434 
-440 ADSSSGDSVASSG
+440 
-453 KAAESVRR
+453 
-461 GVVSSSAADVSSHGC
+461 
-476 GSGTGWLADF
+476 
-486 SSGNS
+486 
-491 VTSSSGAVES
+491 
-501 VRQGVA
+501 
-507 SSSTANVATHGCGSG
+507 
-522 SGRLAD
+522 
-528 FSSGNSAA
+528 
-536 SSGGASAVTRIICTN
+536 ICTN
-551 HYQSDRFRDDP
+551 HYQSDRFRNDP

-580 QQLLDSLGSI
+580 QQLLDSLGTI

-619 QMLAMHSVIFKPAEK
+619 QMLAMHSVIFKPDEK

-659 EGLSTRSVR
+659 EGLSTRDVR
-668 GDGLSDSAAHF
+668 DDDFSDPAAHF
-679 TGVPG
+679 TGVSG
-684 QATHSGSR
+684 QATQSDSR
-692 NLSSGEESAHFASVD
+692 NLSSCEESAHFASVD
-707 VNQRTCGAGSA
+707 VDQR
-718 SHLDS
+718 
-723 RSLSSGEE
+723 
-731 SAHFTRVDV
+731 VY
-740 NQRTCGSGSARHLVC
+740 GSGSALHSGC
-755 TLAVDS
+755 TMVGDS
-761 GFSDDEMSIPADKFL
+761 GFSDDELSIPADKFL

-804 PADSLALF
+804 PADSLSLF

-841 YYRRALTCPMKLSE
+841 YYRRALSCPMKLSE
-855 RQHLETRLR
+855 RQHLETRLN

>member
-1 MELRKKEVD
+1 
-10 MSLKNKG
+10 MSSKNKG
-17 RGRTRSV
+17 RNRTRSV

-60 FVPSQVPVVQ
+60 FVPSQVPMVQ
-70 VNDSLRRWGSS
+70 VNDSLRLWGSS

-91 EMRVYGG
+91 EMRVCGG
-98 PFERGEAIGKLGE
+98 PFERGEAIGKLGAE
-111 DLLYQQEK
+111 LLYEQEK

-141 ITIFNRRMG
+141 ITIFNRRLG

-232 AKNKLVLFEK
+232 AKNKLVLFEQ

-302 EEAETIAASFKTF
+302 EEAEKIAASFKTF

-338 AMGIYSPEGDYASSR
+338 AMDVYS
-353 MTAASSANMVSQL
+353 T
-366 GGAVESVRQGVA
+366 
-378 SPSAADVSSHGCGSG
+378 
-393 TGRLADFSY
+393 RL
-402 GNSAASS
+402 
-409 GKAAESVRRGVA
+409 
-421 SSSTAEGSSHGCG
+421 SSSDKM
-434 SGTGWL
+434 
-440 ADSSSGDSVASSG
+440 DSSLG
-453 KAAESVRR
+453 E
-461 GVVSSSAADVSSHGC
+461 
-476 GSGTGWLADF
+476 
-486 SSGNS
+486 
-491 VTSSSGAVES
+491 
-501 VRQGVA
+501 
-507 SSSTANVATHGCGSG
+507 
-522 SGRLAD
+522 
-528 FSSGNSAA
+528 
-536 SSGGASAVTRIICTN
+536 AVTRVICTN

-580 QQLLDSLGSI
+580 QQLLDSLGTI

-659 EGLSTRSVR
+659 
-668 GDGLSDSAAHF
+668 GDASRNSSSEYAQL
-679 TGVPG
+679 TGVSG
-684 QATHSGSR
+684 SATHSR
-692 NLSSGEESAHFASVD
+692 
-707 VNQRTCGAGSA
+707 
-718 SHLDS
+718 
-723 RSLSSGEE
+723 
-731 SAHFTRVDV
+731 
-740 NQRTCGSGSARHLVC
+740 C
-755 TLAVDS
+755 TIVGDS

-781 RNVLKFKAMQ
+781 RNILKFKAMQ
-791 QTLVTASKSRREV
+791 QTLATASKSRREV

>member
-1 MELRKKEVD
+1 

-81 SLRIDPDGLY
+81 SLRIDSDGLY
-91 EMRVYGG
+91 EMRVCGG
-98 PFERGEAIGKLGE
+98 PFERGEAIGKLGA

-141 ITIFNRRMG
+141 ITIFNRRLG

-173 EFGSPY
+173 DFGNPY

-338 AMGIYSPEGDYASSR
+338 AMGIYSPEGVSESSR
-353 MTAASSANMVSQL
+353 MTAASSANMDSSL
-366 GGAVESVRQGVA
+366 DGAVESVRQGGA
-378 SPSAADVSSHGCGSG
+378 SSSAAEGSSHGCGSG
-393 TGRLADFSY
+393 TGRLADFSS
-402 GNSAASS
+402 GKSAAS
-409 GKAAESVRRGVA
+409 
-421 SSSTAEGSSHGCG
+421 
-434 SGTGWL
+434 L
-440 ADSSSGDSVASSG
+440 
-453 KAAESVRR
+453 
-461 GVVSSSAADVSSHGC
+461 
-476 GSGTGWLADF
+476 
-486 SSGNS
+486 
-491 VTSSSGAVES
+491 
-501 VRQGVA
+501 
-507 SSSTANVATHGCGSG
+507 
-522 SGRLAD
+522 
-528 FSSGNSAA
+528 
-536 SSGGASAVTRIICTN
+536 GGASAVTRIICTN
-551 HYQSDRFRDDP
+551 HYQSDRFCDDP

-619 QMLAMHSVIFKPAEK
+619 QMLAMHSVIFKPDEK

-659 EGLSTRSVR
+659 
-668 GDGLSDSAAHF
+668 GDASRNSSSEYPQLA
-679 TGVPG
+679 GVSSS
-684 QATHSGSR
+684 ATHSDSK

-707 VNQRTCGAGSA
+707 VDQRACGAGSA
-718 SHLDS
+718 SHL
-723 RSLSSGEE
+723 G
-731 SAHFTRVDV
+731 
-740 NQRTCGSGSARHLVC
+740 C
-755 TLAVDS
+755 TLAGDS

-781 RNVLKFKAMQ
+781 RNILKFKAMQ
-791 QTLVTASKSRREV
+791 QTLATASKSRREV
-804 PADSLALF
+804 PSDSLALF

-835 NAEADE
+835 NVEADE

>member
-1 MELRKKEVD
+1 

-17 RGRTRSV
+17 RGKTRSV

-91 EMRVYGG
+91 EMRVCGG

-338 AMGIYSPEGDYASSR
+338 EMGVYSPDGDYASSR

-366 GGAVESVRQGVA
+366 GGAVESVRQGVV
-378 SPSAADVSSHGCGSG
+378 SSSAADGSPHACGSG
-393 TGRLADFSY
+393 TGRLADS
-402 GNSAASS
+402 
-409 GKAAESVRRGVA
+409 
-421 SSSTAEGSSHGCG
+421 
-434 SGTGWL
+434 
-440 ADSSSGDSVASSG
+440 
-453 KAAESVRR
+453 
-461 GVVSSSAADVSSHGC
+461 
-476 GSGTGWLADF
+476 
-486 SSGNS
+486 
-491 VTSSSGAVES
+491 
-501 VRQGVA
+501 
-507 SSSTANVATHGCGSG
+507 
-522 SGRLAD
+522 
-528 FSSGNSAA
+528 SSGNSAA

-595 AAVLRDIRGVDG
+595 AEVLRDIRGVDG

-668 GDGLSDSAAHF
+668 GAGLSDSAAHF

-692 NLSSGEESAHFASVD
+692 NLSSGEESAHFARVD
-707 VNQRTCGAGSA
+707 VVQRTCGSGSA

-723 RSLSSGEE
+723 RNLSSCDDC
-731 SAHFTRVDV
+731 AHFARVDV
-740 NQRTCGSGSARHLVC
+740 DQRTCEAGSASHLRC
-755 TLAVDS
+755 TLAGDS

-791 QTLVTASKSRREV
+791 QTLATASKSRREV

-855 RQHLETRLR
+855 RQHLETQLR

>member
-1 MELRKKEVD
+1 

-91 EMRVYGG
+91 EMRVCGG

-302 EEAETIAASFKTF
+302 EEAETIASSFKTF

-338 AMGIYSPEGDYASSR
+338 AMGIYSLDGDYASSR
-353 MTAASSANMVSQL
+353 MTTASSANMVSQL

-378 SPSAADVSSHGCGSG
+378 SPSAADGSPHGCGSG
-393 TGRLADFSY
+393 TGRLADS
-402 GNSAASS
+402 
-409 GKAAESVRRGVA
+409 
-421 SSSTAEGSSHGCG
+421 
-434 SGTGWL
+434 
-440 ADSSSGDSVASSG
+440 
-453 KAAESVRR
+453 
-461 GVVSSSAADVSSHGC
+461 
-476 GSGTGWLADF
+476 
-486 SSGNS
+486 
-491 VTSSSGAVES
+491 
-501 VRQGVA
+501 
-507 SSSTANVATHGCGSG
+507 
-522 SGRLAD
+522 
-528 FSSGNSAA
+528 SSGNSAA

-568 RVSDSGYRYRRV
+568 RVSDSGYRYKRV

-692 NLSSGEESAHFASVD
+692 NLSSGEESVHVASVD
-707 VNQRTCGAGSA
+707 V
-718 SHLDS
+718 D
-723 RSLSSGEE
+723 
-731 SAHFTRVDV
+731 
-740 NQRTCGSGSARHLVC
+740 QRTCGSGSARRLRC
-755 TLAVDS
+755 TLAGDS

-791 QTLVTASKSRREV
+791 QTLATASKSRREV

-855 RQHLETRLR
+855 RQHLETQLR

>member
-10 MSLKNKG
+10 MSLKNRG

-91 EMRVYGG
+91 EMRVCGG

-338 AMGIYSPEGDYASSR
+338 AMGVYSPEGDYASSR

-378 SPSAADVSSHGCGSG
+378 SPSAADGSP
-393 TGRLADFSY
+393 
-402 GNSAASS
+402 
-409 GKAAESVRRGVA
+409 
-421 SSSTAEGSSHGCG
+421 
-434 SGTGWL
+434 
-440 ADSSSGDSVASSG
+440 
-453 KAAESVRR
+453 
-461 GVVSSSAADVSSHGC
+461 
-476 GSGTGWLADF
+476 
-486 SSGNS
+486 
-491 VTSSSGAVES
+491 
-501 VRQGVA
+501 
-507 SSSTANVATHGCGSG
+507 HGCGSG

-536 SSGGASAVTRIICTN
+536 SLDEASVVTRVICTN

-707 VNQRTCGAGSA
+707 VDQRTCGSGSA

-731 SAHFTRVDV
+731 SAHFARVDV
-740 NQRTCGSGSARHLVC
+740 VQRTCEAGSASHLGC
-755 TLAVDS
+755 TLVGDS

-791 QTLVTASKSRREV
+791 QTLATASKSRREV

>member
-1 MELRKKEVD
+1 

-91 EMRVYGG
+91 EMRVCGG

-338 AMGIYSPEGDYASSR
+338 AMGIYSPEGGSESSR

-378 SPSAADVSSHGCGSG
+378 SPSAADGSSHGCGSG
-393 TGRLADFSY
+393 TGRLADS
-402 GNSAASS
+402 
-409 GKAAESVRRGVA
+409 
-421 SSSTAEGSSHGCG
+421 
-434 SGTGWL
+434 
-440 ADSSSGDSVASSG
+440 
-453 KAAESVRR
+453 
-461 GVVSSSAADVSSHGC
+461 
-476 GSGTGWLADF
+476 
-486 SSGNS
+486 
-491 VTSSSGAVES
+491 
-501 VRQGVA
+501 
-507 SSSTANVATHGCGSG
+507 
-522 SGRLAD
+522 
-528 FSSGNSAA
+528 SSGNSAA

-659 EGLSTRSVR
+659 EGLSTRGVS

-707 VNQRTCGAGSA
+707 VDQRTCRSGSA
-718 SHLDS
+718 RHLDS

-731 SAHFTRVDV
+731 SAHVARVDV
-740 NQRTCGSGSARHLVC
+740 DQRTCWAGSARHLRC
-755 TLAVDS
+755 TLVGDS

-791 QTLVTASKSRREV
+791 QALATASKSRREV

-835 NAEADE
+835 KAEADE

>member
-91 EMRVYGG
+91 EMRVCGG

-302 EEAETIAASFKTF
+302 EEAETIASSFKTF

-338 AMGIYSPEGDYASSR
+338 AMGVYSPDGGYASSR
-353 MTAASSANMVSQL
+353 MTAASSANMVSSL
-366 GGAVESVRQGVA
+366 DGASSSVRQGVA
-378 SPSAADVSSHGCGSG
+378 SPSAADGSPHGCGSG
-393 TGRLADFSY
+393 TGRLADS
-402 GNSAASS
+402 
-409 GKAAESVRRGVA
+409 
-421 SSSTAEGSSHGCG
+421 
-434 SGTGWL
+434 
-440 ADSSSGDSVASSG
+440 
-453 KAAESVRR
+453 
-461 GVVSSSAADVSSHGC
+461 
-476 GSGTGWLADF
+476 
-486 SSGNS
+486 
-491 VTSSSGAVES
+491 
-501 VRQGVA
+501 
-507 SSSTANVATHGCGSG
+507 
-522 SGRLAD
+522 
-528 FSSGNSAA
+528 SSGNSAA

-707 VNQRTCGAGSA
+707 VDQRTCEAGSASHSDSRNLSSCDDCAHFARVDVDQRTCGAGSASHSDSRNLSSCDDCAHFARVDVDQRTCGAGSA
-718 SHLDS
+718 SHL
-723 RSLSSGEE
+723 G
-731 SAHFTRVDV
+731 
-740 NQRTCGSGSARHLVC
+740 C
-755 TLAVDS
+755 TLAGDS

-791 QTLVTASKSRREV
+791 QTLATASKSRREV

-841 YYRRALTCPMKLSE
+841 
-855 RQHLETRLR
+855 
-864 GR
+864 

>member
-1 MELRKKEVD
+1 
-10 MSLKNKG
+10 MSSKNKG
-17 RGRTRSV
+17 RTRTRSV

-91 EMRVYGG
+91 EMRVCGG
-98 PFERGEAIGKLGE
+98 PFERGEAIGKLGA

-141 ITIFNRRMG
+141 ITIFNRRLG

-338 AMGIYSPEGDYASSR
+338 AMDVYS
-353 MTAASSANMVSQL
+353 TCL
-366 GGAVESVRQGVA
+366 
-378 SPSAADVSSHGCGSG
+378 
-393 TGRLADFSY
+393 
-402 GNSAASS
+402 
-409 GKAAESVRRGVA
+409 
-421 SSSTAEGSSHGCG
+421 SSSDKM
-434 SGTGWL
+434 
-440 ADSSSGDSVASSG
+440 DSSLD
-453 KAAESVRR
+453 E
-461 GVVSSSAADVSSHGC
+461 
-476 GSGTGWLADF
+476 
-486 SSGNS
+486 
-491 VTSSSGAVES
+491 
-501 VRQGVA
+501 
-507 SSSTANVATHGCGSG
+507 
-522 SGRLAD
+522 
-528 FSSGNSAA
+528 
-536 SSGGASAVTRIICTN
+536 AVTRVICTN

-580 QQLLDSLGSI
+580 QQLLDSLGTI

-607 EDVGYCNDLSIN
+607 EDVGCCNDLSIN

-659 EGLSTRSVR
+659 
-668 GDGLSDSAAHF
+668 GDESRNSSSEYAQL
-679 TGVPG
+679 TGV
-684 QATHSGSR
+684 
-692 NLSSGEESAHFASVD
+692 
-707 VNQRTCGAGSA
+707 
-718 SHLDS
+718 
-723 RSLSSGEE
+723 
-731 SAHFTRVDV
+731 
-740 NQRTCGSGSARHLVC
+740 SGSARHFGC
-755 TLAVDS
+755 TLAGDS

-804 PADSLALF
+804 PSDSLALF

-818 YYGTYVSVASY
+818 YYGTYASVASY

-841 YYRRALTCPMKLSE
+841 YYRHALTCPMKLSE
-855 RQHLETRLR
+855 RQHLETRLN